1 MVGGVRLLPG
11 VSTYSA
17 FGPEREQAVLTVV
30 MGAPCSGK
38 STYVREHAKPG
49 DIVIDFDVL
58 AQALGSPVPH
68 DHSHEIRMVTIDMR
82 RTAIASAIQAHLRGH
97 TVWVVDINPEMRMAA
112 YKRAGA
118 RFVTMSA
125 DRDELHRRADAER
138 PSRWHELI
146 DEHLAGPKHRGPR
159 LRANASGTC

>member
-1 MVGGVRLLPG
+1 
-11 VSTYSA
+11 
-17 FGPEREQAVLTVV
+17 VLTVV

-38 STYVREHAKPG
+38 STYVREHAMPG

-68 DHSHEIRMVTIDMR
+68 DHNEEIRMVTIDMR

-97 TVWVVDINPEMRMAA
+97 TVWVVDINPELRMAA
-112 YKRAGA
+112 YRRAGA

-138 PSRWHELI
+138 PSRWHALI
-146 DEHLAGPKHRGPR
+146 DEHLAGRTPGTSRR
-159 LRANASGTC
+159 MRYASGTC